1 MTRHMSINKS
11 SFSVLMSVYHKE
23 NPCFLKKSLESIIN
37 QSLVPNEIVLVKD
50 GELTNELDDII
61 TGFETKYPN
70 IFTVITLPQNNGLAN
85 ALNQGMKVARNSIIA
100 RMDSDDV
107 CFENRFE
114 VQINYLINNNLDIT
128 GGQIIEFSKDI
139 EDIISIRNVPCSHQE
154 IVKFLKF
161 RSPFSHPTIV
171 FRKEV
176 FEKLGGYDIK
186 IFPEDYDFFVRAY
199 LAGFKFG
206 NVKENVMYF
215 RLGEN
220 LSEAIKRRWGLKY
233 AINEVKLYN
242 KFLKLGFFNYID
254 YFKVIFF
261 KIPLRIM
268 PFKLYSYIYFKF
280 SR

>member
-1 MTRHMSINKS
+1 MVNSNA
-11 SFSVLMSVYHKE
+11 FSVVMSVYCKE
-23 NPCFLKKSLESIIN
+23 NPDFLQKSLNSIIN
-37 QSLVPNEIVLVKD
+37 QTLEPDEIVLVKD
-50 GELTNELDDII
+50 GQLTKELDEVII
-61 TGFETKYPN
+61 GFKNKYPN
-70 IFTVITLPQNNGLAN
+70 VFTVVALSQNKGLAN
-85 ALNQGMKVARNSIIA
+85 ALNQGMKVVRNPIVA
-100 RMDSDDV
+100 RMDSDDI

-114 VQINYLINNNLDIT
+114 VQINHLINNNLDIA
-128 GGQIIEFSKDI
+128 GGQIIEFSKSI
-139 EDIISIRNVPCSHQE
+139 EDIVSIRNVPCSHQE

-176 FEKLGGYDIK
+176 FETLNGYDVN

-199 LAGFKFG
+199 LAGFRFG
-206 NVKENVMYF
+206 NVQEDVMYF

-220 LSEAIKRRWGLKY
+220 LSEAIKRRWGMKY
-233 AINEVKLYN
+233 ASNEFRLYN

-254 YFKVIFF
+254 YLKVIFF

>member
-1 MTRHMSINKS
+1 MLNKTS
-11 SFSVLMSVYHKE
+11 DFSVLMSVYCKE
-23 NPCFLKKSLESIIN
+23 NPDFLQKSLNSIIN
-37 QSLVPNEIVLVKD
+37 QTLKPDEIVLVKD
-50 GELTNELDDII
+50 GQLTKELDEVII
-61 TGFETKYPN
+61 DFKEKYPN
-70 IFTVITLPQNNGLAN
+70 VFTVVALPQNKGLAN
-85 ALNQGMKVARNSIIA
+85 ALNQGMKVARNSIVA
-100 RMDSDDV
+100 RMDSDDI

-114 VQINYLINNNLDIT
+114 IQINHLINNNLDIA
-128 GGQIIEFSKDI
+128 GGQIIEFSKSI
-139 EDIISIRNVPCSHQE
+139 EDVISIRNVPCSHQE
-154 IVKFLKF
+154 IVNFLKF

-176 FEKLGGYDIK
+176 FETLNGYDVN

-199 LAGFKFG
+199 LAGFRFG
-206 NVKENVMYF
+206 NVQENVMYF

-233 AINEVKLYN
+233 AINEFRLYN
-242 KFLKLGFFNYID
+242 KFLKLGFFNYMD
-254 YFKVIFF
+254 YLKVIFF

>member
-1 MTRHMSINKS
+1 MVNSNA
-11 SFSVLMSVYHKE
+11 FSVVMSVYCKE
-23 NPCFLKKSLESIIN
+23 NPDFLQKSLNSIIN
-37 QSLVPNEIVLVKD
+37 QTLEPDEIVLVKD
-50 GELTNELDDII
+50 GQLTKELDEVII
-61 TGFETKYPN
+61 GFKNKYPN
-70 IFTVITLPQNNGLAN
+70 VFTVVALSQNKGLAN
-85 ALNQGMKVARNSIIA
+85 ALNQGMKVVRNPIVA
-100 RMDSDDV
+100 RMDSDDI

-114 VQINYLINNNLDIT
+114 VQINHLINNNLDIA
-128 GGQIIEFSKDI
+128 GGQIIEFSKSI
-139 EDIISIRNVPCSHQE
+139 EDIVSIRNVPCSHQE

-176 FEKLGGYDIK
+176 FETLNGYDVN

-199 LAGFKFG
+199 LAGFRFG
-206 NVKENVMYF
+206 NVQENVMYF

-220 LSEAIKRRWGLKY
+220 LSEAIKRRWGMKY
-233 AINEVKLYN
+233 ASNEFRLYN

-254 YFKVIFF
+254 YLKVIFF